1 MVSNFKTYIK
11 NRKSKSERI
20 QQLIDVGLD
29 TKKEDREKDTK
40 NLTVRDRVLNSLIWS
55 DNKQSDSVYQN
66 MKNCK
71 KFNLKYVNNRSNKLF
86 GKVHKDWVR
95 DEDGKLI
102 GRLKIDPN
110 YPNLNLFRDK
120 EDYISKYVNSKNI
133 CNSLWCLNCRKFL
146 VETYRKRIMKRLN
159 QRLLGNYEEVDYKHS
174 NYFVG
179 NFVHT
184 PFKNEDLKHISG
196 VLGICSVNEN
206 EVKKLIKEDNNKWR
220 RIRYRLN
227 KLPIPKLPFIEVVY
241 EFELVNWDFLKNSKK
256 VDFKSKQI
264 KQIMEH
270 QRYSNN
276 VFLFV
281 HFHSIS
287 NLTKSEIDFVF
298 EKEYFFGSKPLIKT
312 NKNNGLY
319 VQNFNTKQSLEKNID
334 KLTSY
339 PFKNPYRFKHNFR
352 GSDYKNGEYYSFDEL
367 SEMIILYHNI
377 QKRNWRGL
385 FRSVDHLVGM
395 DMLKYS
401 RLYPPKHT
409 IWETFLNESEY
420 FRYKDKNRKHKLL
433 ELKKV
438 WVVDTYNNVYMSGWD
453 PNNFFPN
460 KEIEMVVTKKERRI
474 KRRVPL
480 PQNHPIQQRVYW
492 KILTKIVYKNVG
504 ESEFRVNGKLEDFF
518 YRNQSQIMGS
528 GSIDRYTS
536 LHKEYNLKK
545 IYKKGRLYIDGMFWG
560 KEQKYKSFVNK
571 HLKIDTS
578 KINLDIEFDLS
589 DPNYFKRMETLIRL
603 DKIDQQKYLI
613 HLFKN
618 RKN

>member
-110 YPNLNLFRDK
+110 NPNLNLFRDK
-120 EDYISKYVNSKNI
+120 KDYISKYVNSKNI

-159 QRLLGNYEEVDYKHS
+159 ERLLGNYEEVDYKHS
-174 NYFVG
+174 NYWIG
-179 NFVHT
+179 NFVPT

-298 EKEYFFGSKPLIKT
+298 EKEYFIGSKPLIKT

-319 VQNFNTKQSLEKNID
+319 VQNFNTKQSLEENVD

-385 FRSVDHLVGM
+385 FRSVEHLVGM

-409 IWETFLNESEY
+409 IWGTFLNESEY

-433 ELKKV
+433 ELNKV

-460 KEIEMVVTKKERRI
+460 KEVQIVVTKKEREI
-474 KRRVPL
+474 LRREPL
-480 PQNHPIQQRVYW
+480 PPNHPIQQRVYW
-492 KILTKIVYKNVG
+492 KKLTKIVYKNVG
-504 ESEFRVNGKLEDFF
+504 ESEYRVNGKLEDFF
-518 YRNQSQIMGS
+518 YVNFPHSKGLYS
-528 GSIDRYTS
+528 T
-536 LHKEYNLKK
+536 LHKEYKLKK
-545 IYKKGRLYIDGMFWG
+545 IFKKGRLYIDGMFYG
-560 KEQKYKSFVNK
+560 EDMKYKTFINK
-571 HLKIDTS
+571 HLKVDTS
-578 KINLDIEFDLS
+578 KIGLDLEFDLS